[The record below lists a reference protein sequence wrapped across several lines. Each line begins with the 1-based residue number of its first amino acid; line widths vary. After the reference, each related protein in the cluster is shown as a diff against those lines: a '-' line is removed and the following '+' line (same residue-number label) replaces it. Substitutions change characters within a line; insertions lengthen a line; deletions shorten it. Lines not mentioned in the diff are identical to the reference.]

1 MSAADNVHFSRVIS
15 YLRDRRSD
23 DVSLNDV
30 VALAE
35 ITAESFNAFFASM
48 DAAIYREL
56 REIATYIMTMKEEIS
71 ALQANDL
78 KSKRIPAAGRE
89 LDLIVQST
97 AEATNTIMECAEAI
111 MAADASDPVAY
122 KAFVDDKMIAIFES
136 CSFQDI
142 TGQRV
147 AKVVE
152 TLRQIENRVTRF
164 ATAINAKDAS
174 GFADEAERKRAERAE
189 ALILH
194 GPQDRKS
201 AMNQSNIDELLN
213 GDKGEMSE
221 QDAIDALFG

>member
-1 MSAADNVHFSRVIS
+1 MSAADNVHFSRVIN
-15 YLRDRRSD
+15 YLRDRKD
-23 DVSLNDV
+23 NDVSLNDV

-35 ITAESFNAFFASM
+35 ITAESFSAFHASM

-56 REIATYIMTMKEEIS
+56 RDIARYIMTMKSEIG

-78 KSKRIPAAGRE
+78 KSQRIPAAGRE

-97 AEATNTIMECAEAI
+97 ADATNTIMECAESI
-111 MAADASDPVAY
+111 MAAEAKDLAAY
-122 KAFVDDKMIAIFES
+122 KAFVDDKMILIFEA

-152 TLRQIENRVTRF
+152 TLRQIEKRVTRF
-164 ATAINAKDAS
+164 ASAINATDAS
-174 GFADEAERKRAERAE
+174 GFADEAERKRAERDQ
-189 ALILH
+189 ALLLN

-201 AMNQSNIDELLN
+201 AIDQNNVDELL
-213 GDKGEMSE
+213 GTSG
-221 QDAIDALFG
+221 QDAIDALFD

>member
-1 MSAADNVHFSRVIS
+1 MPAADNIHFNRVIS
-15 YLRDRRSD
+15 YLRDRKET

-35 ITAESFNAFFASM
+35 ITAESFQAFFASM

-56 REIATYIMTMKEEIS
+56 REIASYITTMKEEIG
-71 ALQANDL
+71 ALQPNDL
-78 KSKRIPAAGRE
+78 KARRIPDAGRE

-122 KAFVDDKMIAIFES
+122 KSFVDDKMIMVFEA

-147 AKVVE
+147 AKVID
-152 TLRQIENRVTRF
+152 TLHQIEMRVTRF
-164 ATAINAKDAS
+164 ATAINAKDAN
-174 GFADEAERKRAERAE
+174 GFVDEAERKRQERAQS
-189 ALILH
+189 LMLH
-194 GPQDRKS
+194 GPQD
-201 AMNQSNIDELLN
+201 
-213 GDKGEMSE
+213 KGEAINQKNVDALLENSG
-221 QDAIDALFG
+221 QDAIDALFD